1 MCLCVLY
8 NASTSL
14 PFCVVCLH
22 SILFFKRATI
32 KRICS
37 FHHWVCT
44 VTHTQYL
51 FRLYTMNSI
60 AGMELKSNCFCP
72 WEINHLAKKT
82 DNTHTHTDNLHI
94 LNKTIS
100 LILDISSTQEFRG
113 RESIFETESIRDH
126 FFVNKMSFRVSLD
139 SGEHGPCVFQHWTR
153 NLHMVNFK
161 EKINKMCDDKLL
173 SRVCPYQNHAIWH
186 WPLSCSWKSLVIT
199 IQKHIWRN
207 MLPFLGKGR
216 GCSKKNF

>member
-1 MCLCVLY
+1 M
-8 NASTSL
+8 
-14 PFCVVCLH
+14 
-22 SILFFKRATI
+22 
-32 KRICS
+32 
-37 FHHWVCT
+37 
-44 VTHTQYL
+44 
-51 FRLYTMNSI
+51 
-60 AGMELKSNCFCP
+60 
-72 WEINHLAKKT
+72 
-82 DNTHTHTDNLHI
+82 
-94 LNKTIS
+94 
-100 LILDISSTQEFRG
+100 DISSTQEFRG

-173 SRVCPYQNHAIWH
+173 SRVCPYQNHVIWH

-216 GCSKKNF
+216 GCSKKILTWKSKRDELLWWNFVGSVVSVEGSSGLGELTQQQVCR